1 MHAASE
7 TACAGGAGDRAHA
20 AALDRVAARM
30 RRLFQL
36 PVRDAPRLFLVGGEV
51 DASAIGQ
58 PAGTRPLASASGTG
72 FDLAHATAAC
82 ISECVEFLSQLA
94 PHDHGRVGGTEA
106 EVAHGL
112 EPEALLAL
120 LAMLGFEGD
129 AGPRLSWLSGA
140 SVVRDASVLLPE
152 ALCIRNLADPAMPEP
167 RVKLSSGCAAGRTT
181 ESALLHAL
189 LELVERDAVALW
201 WIGGRRAHPLPCG
214 PGIPPSLLAALGRD
228 ASHRTSWLLDITT
241 DLGVP
246 CVAALSLGA
255 DGRGLVC
262 GFAARLDYD
271 EAMTAAV
278 REMCQMEVGLDLIFR
293 KRAEGGDAEGGDA
306 ALNAV
311 DRKHLQ
317 RAFGFDAR
325 QCPLLKPCQD
335 GAASI
340 RTGSL
345 PSACPR
351 AFWSSIEGC
360 AGDAFWVDLTRADLG
375 IPAVRALAPGLQPY
389 PTDLVTPRLQRE
401 IAATGGGFGL
411 TSGIALM

>member
-36 PVRDAPRLFLVGGEV
+36 PVRDAPQLFLVGGEV

-201 WIGGRRAHPLPCG
+201 WIGGRRARPLPCG
-214 PGIPPSLLAALGRD
+214 PGIPPRLFTALGRD
-228 ASHRTSWLLDITT
+228 ASRRTSWLLDITT

-246 CVAALSLGA
+246 CVGALSLGA

-271 EAMTAAV
+271 EAVTAAV
-278 REMCQMEVGLDLIFR
+278 REMCQMEVGLELIFL
-293 KRAEGGDAEGGDA
+293 KRAEGGDA

-325 QCPLLKPCQD
+325 QCLLLQPCQD
-335 GAASI
+335 GAA
-340 RTGSL
+340 RVGTGRL

-351 AFWSSIEGC
+351 AFWSSLEAD
-360 AGDAFWVDLTRADLG
+360 AGEAFWADLTRPDLG

-401 IAATGGGFGL
+401 IAATGGGLGL